1 MTDHEQ
7 AVLNKL
13 RVEPGEKIRLRDR
26 NPRDKSLFGDEQE
39 TKAAT
44 AALAKDID
52 TLQERLYAEG
62 SRALLVIIQGT
73 DT

>member
-1 MTDHEQ
+1 MADQEQ
-7 AVLNKL
+7 ALMEKL

-44 AALAKDID
+44 RPPSRR
-52 TLQERLYAEG
+52 TSTPCRTG
-62 SRALLVIIQGT
+62 SMRRAPAPCS
-73 DT
+73 